1 MKKDNDNEER
11 LIETIV
17 TIGTLI
23 FFGLLSMYAMRGCSS
38 DVAYTGA
45 LAPATAIVST
55 ATATTA
61 ARNLDADTTT
71 STTVPQGLTAETNG
85 SADLDEDLN
94 ITADADADADADLN
108 ATANEDENSDDNAT
122 IGADV
127 TEKDSV
133 ENLANDKNK
142 DAEVASNTTADTDKA
157 LVKDTVDNTANNV
170 PKNSTSEAN
179 EEAGIIADINSAS
192 LSAKPYILKG
202 IYFRS
207 GSSILTK
214 KSKRQLDAIAK
225 ALKSHKNVKVTIR
238 GHTDSKGSKKANLAL
253 SLKRASSTGMALVDR
268 GVNIDNIWID
278 GMGETEPITKN
289 GTAKEMLL
297 NRRVDIAVSE

>member
-38 DVAYTGA
+38 EVVYTGDVT
-45 LAPATAIVST
+45 PETAIVST
-55 ATATTA
+55 VTATTVA
-61 ARNLDADTTT
+61 TNMEADVSST
-71 STTVPQGLTAETNG
+71 STTAPQELISDING
-85 SADLDEDLN
+85 SAELEEELN
-94 ITADADADADADLN
+94 TTTNADNSDLN

-127 TEKDSV
+127 PEKDSV
-133 ENLANDKNK
+133 ENLANDENK
-142 DAEVASNTTADTDKA
+142 DIEVDSNITVDTDKA
-157 LVKDTVDNTANNV
+157 LVKDIADNTVKNV

-179 EEAGIIADINSAS
+179 EEAGILADIKSAS
-192 LSAKPYILKG
+192 ISAKPYVLKG
-202 IYFRS
+202 IFFRS

-225 ALKSHKNVKVTIR
+225 ALKEHKDVKVTIR
-238 GHTDSKGSKKANLAL
+238 GHTDSKGSKKANKRL
-253 SLKRASSTGMALVDR
+253 SFKRATSTGIALVDR

-278 GMGETEPITKN
+278 GMGETELITKN
-289 GTAKEMLL
+289 GTEKEMLL
-297 NRRVDIAVSE
+297 NRRVDIAVTK

>member
-23 FFGLLSMYAMRGCSS
+23 FFGFLSMYAMRGCSGDIAYMDN
-38 DVAYTGA
+38 DVR
-45 LAPATAIVST
+45 PATAIVST
-55 ATATTA
+55 ATTEAT
-61 ARNLDADTTT
+61 NMEVDATT
-71 STTVPQGLTAETNG
+71 STTTPQGVSADING
-85 SADLDEDLN
+85 SAEVDEDLN
-94 ITADADADADADLN
+94 T
-108 ATANEDENSDDNAT
+108 TANEDEHSDDNAT

-127 TEKDSV
+127 PEKDSV
-133 ENLANDKNK
+133 KNLANDENK
-142 DAEVASNTTADTDKA
+142 DAEVDSNTSAD
-157 LVKDTVDNTANNV
+157 NHV
-170 PKNSTSEAN
+170 PKNSTSEAK

-192 LSAKPYILKG
+192 ISAKPYILKG

-225 ALKSHKNVKVTIR
+225 ALKAHKDVKVTIR
-238 GHTDSKGSKKANLAL
+238 GHTDSKGSKKANLTL